1 MDKGA
6 WQAVVRRVAE
16 WYTTEVAQH
25 VYKQAHARPREKR
38 IFFEPS
44 LTNNIKITENSQR
57 LCLPKVSDWSVLRQ
71 SLTGF
76 FVGITLH
83 FSTSMDY

>member
-6 WQAVVRRVAE
+6 WQAMVRRVAE

-44 LTNNIKITENSQR
+44 LTNNI
-57 LCLPKVSDWSVLRQ
+57 
-71 SLTGF
+71 
-76 FVGITLH
+76 
-83 FSTSMDY
+83 